1 MIGDNVTEGYDWH
14 VLRDTPTAHG
24 SGKEPMYG
32 SMGKSTKPDPNRK
45 VTYPCVLHVACLD
58 SHNTSYFYKRE
69 NGTYYWLHARKNKD
83 DVEVDADEL
92 QLDMLGDIILSNE
105 YILKSIYYE

>member
-1 MIGDNVTEGYDWH
+1 MVGYDWH
-14 VLRDTPTAHG
+14 VIRDIPSAHG

-45 VTYPCVLHVACLD
+45 IIYPQVLHVACLD

-69 NGTYYWLHARKNKD
+69 DGTYYWLHSRKNKD
-83 DVEVDADEL
+83 DVEVDADQI
-92 QLDMLGDIILSNE
+92 QLDLFDDPILSKDFIMKA
-105 YILKSIYYE
+105 IL

>member
-1 MIGDNVTEGYDWH
+1 LTGYDWH
-14 VLRDTPTAHG
+14 VMRDIPPAHG

-45 VTYPCVLHVACLD
+45 ITYPQLLHVACLD

-83 DVEVDADEL
+83 DVCVDADML
-92 QLDMLGDIILSNE
+92 QLDLFGDIILTNE
-105 YILKSIYYE
+105 QVMKEIL

>member
-1 MIGDNVTEGYDWH
+1 MTGYDWH
-14 VLRDTPTAHG
+14 VIRDIPSAHG
-24 SGKEPMYG
+24 SGKEPMYA

-69 NGTYYWLHARKNKD
+69 DGTYYWLHARKNKD
-83 DVEVDADEL
+83 DVEVDADQV
-92 QLDMLGDIILSNE
+92 QLDLFDDPILSNE
-105 YILKSIYYE
+105 FIMKAIL

>member
-1 MIGDNVTEGYDWH
+1 MTGYDWH

-45 VTYPCVLHVACLD
+45 VTYPCVLHVACID

-83 DVEVDADEL
+83 DVCVDADML
-92 QLDMLGDIILSNE
+92 QLDLLGDIILTNE
-105 YILKSIYYE
+105 QVMKEIL

>member
-1 MIGDNVTEGYDWH
+1 MTGYDWH
-14 VLRDTPTAHG
+14 TIRDIPPAHG

-45 VTYPCVLHVACLD
+45 ITYPQVLHVACID

-69 NGTYYWLHARKNKD
+69 DGTYYWLHARKNKD
-83 DVEVDADEL
+83 DVIVDADEL
-92 QLDMLGDIILSNE
+92 QLDMLGDVELTNDQILE
-105 YILKSIYYE
+105 ACK

>member
-1 MIGDNVTEGYDWH
+1 MTGYDWH
-14 VLRDTPTAHG
+14 TLRDTPTAHG
-24 SGKEPMYG
+24 SGKEPMYA

-45 VTYPCVLHVACLD
+45 VTYPQVLHVACID

-83 DVEVDADEL
+83 DVEVDADQV
-92 QLDMLGDIILSNE
+92 QLDLFDDPILSNE
-105 YILKSIYYE
+105 FIMKAIL

>member
-1 MIGDNVTEGYDWH
+1 MTGYDWH
-14 VLRDTPTAHG
+14 VIRDIPPAHG
-24 SGKEPMYG
+24 SGKEPMYA

-45 VTYPCVLHVACLD
+45 ITYPQLLHVACLD

-83 DVEVDADEL
+83 DVCVDADML
-92 QLDMLGDIILSNE
+92 QLDLLGDIILTNE
-105 YILKSIYYE
+105 QVMKEIL

>member
-1 MIGDNVTEGYDWH
+1 MTGYDWH
-14 VLRDTPTAHG
+14 VIRDIPPAHG
-24 SGKEPMYG
+24 SGKEPMYA

-45 VTYPCVLHVACLD
+45 VTYPCVLHVACID

-83 DVEVDADEL
+83 DVCVDADML
-92 QLDMLGDIILSNE
+92 QLDLLGDIILTNE
-105 YILKSIYYE
+105 QVMKEIL

>member
-1 MIGDNVTEGYDWH
+1 MTGYDWH
-14 VLRDTPTAHG
+14 VIRDIPSAHG
-24 SGKEPMYG
+24 SGKEPMYA

-45 VTYPCVLHVACLD
+45 VTYPCVLHVACID

-83 DVEVDADEL
+83 DVEVDADQV
-92 QLDMLGDIILSNE
+92 QLDLFDDPILSNE
-105 YILKSIYYE
+105 FIMKAIL

>member
-1 MIGDNVTEGYDWH
+1 MTGYDWH
-14 VLRDTPTAHG
+14 TLRDTPTAHG
-24 SGKEPMYG
+24 SGKEPMYA

-45 VTYPCVLHVACLD
+45 VTYPCVLHVACID

-83 DVEVDADEL
+83 DVEVDADQV
-92 QLDMLGDIILSNE
+92 QLDLFDDPILSKE
-105 YILKSIYYE
+105 FIMKAIL

>member
-1 MIGDNVTEGYDWH
+1 MTGYDWH
-14 VLRDTPTAHG
+14 VIRDIPPAHG

-45 VTYPCVLHVACLD
+45 VTYPCVLHVACID

-69 NGTYYWLHARKNKD
+69 NGTYYWLHCRKNKD
-83 DVEVDADEL
+83 DVYVDADML
-92 QLDMLGDIILSNE
+92 QLDLLGDIILTNE
-105 YILKSIYYE
+105 QVMKEIL

>member
-1 MIGDNVTEGYDWH
+1 MTGYDWH
-14 VLRDTPTAHG
+14 VIRDIPPAHG

-45 VTYPCVLHVACLD
+45 ITYPQLLHVACLD

-83 DVEVDADEL
+83 DVCVDADML
-92 QLDMLGDIILSNE
+92 QLDLFGDIILTNE
-105 YILKSIYYE
+105 QVMKEIL